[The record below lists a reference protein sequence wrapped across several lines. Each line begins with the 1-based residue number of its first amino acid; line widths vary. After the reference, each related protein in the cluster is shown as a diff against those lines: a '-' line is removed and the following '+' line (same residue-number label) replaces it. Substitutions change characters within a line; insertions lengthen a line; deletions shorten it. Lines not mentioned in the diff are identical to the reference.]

1 MSGPPAPKKAAARGK
16 RAAAIGDNSGI
27 TQQGDNAATGQ
38 VRAETVGEIHI
49 HGAPPRK
56 PSGKKSADTPDE
68 GRRRLLLMFAVG
80 GAGMASGLVGGG
92 FWLQQ
97 RLTQL
102 TPVFGGGWEDLFA
115 GEEIGEVFR
124 RQRLDVDV
132 NNLSGID
139 MTYIQ
144 GKDLDRYNFFLCPAD
159 SIAAAVK
166 NNFRASGQSP
176 SNPRLIF
183 QAPMVVLVHRA
194 LLECLVDQSLVRLE
208 NGFHVFDVLRY
219 LDRRLKEANWTWGR
233 IGAPEGVAQED
244 SQVEVVSGAPCSAGG
259 GDLYLSLLIHAH
271 RKNYRADKPRLI
283 NDLQRLFQNSWPPSS
298 FGLLQE
304 FFSSPQYPMAFVYEH
319 DALKYLADQQG
330 ISPDDY
336 RLLYP
341 DPGVISK
348 HMFVGR
354 DDKEGS
360 ELVGELLTSREVQQ
374 IMARRFFLRGA
385 DAELFEQAVTARG
398 MSGCIRQGDPLGS
411 LALPSPSDIAPFPRP
426 DLMIEFRNEIV
437 ACA

>member
-1 MSGPPAPKKAAARGK
+1 MTDPPVPKKAAARGK
-16 RAAAIGDNSGI
+16 RAAEISDNRGI
-27 TQQGDNAATGQ
+27 TQQGDNSAAGQ
-38 VRAETVGEIHI
+38 VQAGTVGEIHV
-49 HGAPPRK
+49 HVAPPRK
-56 PSGKKSADTPDE
+56 SSGKKSPDPPDE
-68 GRRRLLLMFAVG
+68 GRRRLLLMIAVG
-80 GAGMASGLVGGG
+80 AVGTVGLAGGG
-92 FWLQQ
+92 FWVQQ
-97 RLTQL
+97 NLTQL
-102 TPVFGGGWEDLFA
+102 TPVFGGGWEALFA
-115 GEEIGEVFR
+115 SEEIGEVFR

-144 GKDLDRYNFFLCPAD
+144 GEDLDRYHFFLCPAD

-176 SNPRLIF
+176 SNPRLVF

-194 LLECLVDQSLVRLE
+194 LLECLVGQSLVRSE

-219 LDRRLKEANWTWGR
+219 LDHRLKKPNWTWGS
-233 IGAPEGVAQED
+233 IGAPEAVAQGD

-271 RKNYRADKPRLI
+271 RKNYRTDKVRLV
-283 NDLQRLFQNSWPPSS
+283 NDLQRLFLNSWPASS
-298 FGLLQE
+298 SGLLQE
-304 FFSSPQYPMAFVYEH
+304 FFSSQQYPMAFVYEH

-330 ISPDDY
+330 IAPDNY

-348 HMFVGR
+348 HLFVGR
-354 DDKEGS
+354 DDEDGS
-360 ELVGELLTSREVQQ
+360 ELVGDLLTSREVQQ

-385 DAELFEQAVTARG
+385 DAELFEQAVIAHG
-398 MSGCIRQGDPLGS
+398 MTGCIRQGDAVGS
-411 LALPSPSDIAPFPRP
+411 LALPIPSDIAPFPRP

>member
-1 MSGPPAPKKAAARGK
+1 MTSPPAPKKAAARGE
-16 RAAAIGDNSGI
+16 RATAIGGNSGI
-27 TQQGDNAATGQ
+27 SQQGDNAAAGQ

-56 PSGKKSADTPDE
+56 SSRNKASDTPDE
-68 GRRRLLLMFAVG
+68 GRRRLLFLLALG
-80 GAGMASGLVGGG
+80 GATLTGVLTGGG
-92 FWLQQ
+92 VWLQQ
-97 RLTQL
+97 SLTRL
-102 TPVFGGGWEDLFA
+102 TPVFGGGWEGLFA
-115 GEEIGEVFR
+115 SEEIRDVFH
-124 RQRLDVDV
+124 RQGLDVDV

-144 GKDLDRYNFFLCPAD
+144 GSDLGRYHFFLCPAD
-159 SIAAAVK
+159 TIAAAVK
-166 NNFRASGQSP
+166 NNFRVSGQSP

-194 LLECLVDQSLVRLE
+194 LLECLVDQSLVRSE
-208 NGFHVFDVLRY
+208 NGFYIFDVLRY
-219 LDRRLKEANWTWGR
+219 LDLRLTETNWTWGS
-233 IGAPEGVAQED
+233 IGAPEGVAQGD

-271 RKNYRADKPRLI
+271 RKNYRTDRTRLI

-304 FFSSPQYPMAFVYEH
+304 FFSSHQYPMAFVYEH

-330 ISPDDY
+330 IAPDNY

-348 HMFVGR
+348 HMFIGR
-354 DDKEGS
+354 DDKDGS
-360 ELVGELLTSREVQQ
+360 ELVGDLLASREVQQ
-374 IMARRFFLRGA
+374 IMARKFFLRGA
-385 DAELFEQAVTARG
+385 DAKLFEQAVTAHG
-398 MSGCIRQGDPLGS
+398 MTGCIRQGDALKS

-426 DLMIEFRNEIV
+426 DLMIAFRNEIV